1 MKTICSWMRMKKR
14 LHRAKQRG
22 RMRRLKEERVD
33 ERLLEKI
40 DISFALTIDVQ
51 VILSRQRWRIGNL
64 KSRRQLVVE
73 ERKCLVMDLEK
84 NEWYFKPAVGG
95 GSGNSRGKRLAIS
108 MVVEA
113 WLSDKEEM

>member
-1 MKTICSWMRMKKR
+1 MTRMKTICSWMRMKKR
-14 LHRAKQRG
+14 LHRSEQWG

-64 KSRRQLVVE
+64 KKE
-73 ERKCLVMDLEK
+73 INKEEK
-84 NEWYFKPAVGG
+84 NEDRDDELANVNTDG

-108 MVVEA
+108 MVEEA
-113 WLSDKEEM
+113 WLSEKKE